1 MADLALAYR
10 DEALRAFRQ
19 CRKLAEGALD
29 QVDDAAFF
37 RAVDPESNSLAL
49 IVKHLAGNLRSR
61 WTDFLTADGEKPDR
75 DRDQEFEA
83 AAADTREALMAAWAA
98 GWETLEAALGA
109 LRAEDFGRTVTIR
122 GEPHSV
128 VQALNR
134 QVAHY
139 AYHVGQ
145 IVFLAKHLKGAA
157 WRTLSVPKGGTKAFN
172 AEMAARFRG

>member
-19 CRKLAEGALD
+19 YRKLAEGALD

-37 RAVDPESNSLAL
+37 QTLDPGSNSLAL

-61 WTDFLTADGEKPDR
+61 WKDFLTTDGEKPDR
-75 DRDQEFEA
+75 NRDGEFETTGEDRA
-83 AAADTREALMAAWAA
+83 ALMAAWAA
-98 GWETLEAALGA
+98 GWSTLEASIGGLT
-109 LRAEDFGRTVTIR
+109 AEDFGRAVRIR

-128 VQALNR
+128 IQALNR

-145 IVFLAKHLKGAA
+145 IVFLAKHLKGAG
-157 WRTLSVPKGGTKAFN
+157 WRTLSVPKGGTHAFN
-172 AEMAARFRG
+172 AEMAARFRR